1 MVEKS
6 FQKYFKITAVEGNY
20 IFITIEKRLLSMLFS
35 RIFCFYSP
43 DVYNRLVVFSNK
55 LEKKVV
61 TISRNP
67 EYIYLQDYEKMR
79 ILILSVAYREGLSDT
94 LNDYYINPGI
104 NTFTNI

>member
-43 DVYNRLVVFSNK
+43 DVYNKLVVFPISW
-55 LEKKVV
+55 KKVV

-79 ILILSVAYREGLSDT
+79 ILILSVAYRESLSDT